1 MPESAQ
7 SPSATAGARVA
18 VVTGAGTGIGRA
30 VARAFLDE
38 GWAVVLAGRTRATL
52 DEAAVR
58 HPLAHCVTADV
69 TDRDDVEALFAAAVE
84 RFGRV
89 DVLFNNAG
97 VPGPQGSVDEL
108 ALADWERTLAV
119 NVTGAM
125 LVAGAAVRT
134 MKAQRPQ
141 GGRIINNGSIAAHRP
156 RPRTAAYAVS
166 KHAVTGLTRSLALDG
181 RPYGITC
188 GQIDIGNA
196 ATALLSDL
204 GHGGGHVQPDGSL
217 KIEPTFDVAE
227 AARTVVFMASLPPN
241 AVIGE
246 VTLTA
251 AGMPWDGRG

>member
-1 MPESAQ
+1 MHHPAN
-7 SPSATAGARVA
+7 PRKVA

-38 GWAVVLAGRTRATL
+38 GWAVVLAGRTASTL
-52 DEAAVR
+52 DEAAAH
-58 HPLAHCVTADV
+58 HPLSSCVVADV
-69 TDRDDVEALFAAAVE
+69 SDPSAVEALFTAAVE

-89 DVLFNNAG
+89 DAVFNNAG
-97 VPGPQGSVDEL
+97 VPGPLGAVDEI
-108 ALADWERTLAV
+108 ALDAWQRTLAV

-125 LVAGAAVRT
+125 LVAAAAVRT
-134 MKAQRPQ
+134 MKAQDPQ

-156 RPRTAAYAVS
+156 RPRTVAYAVS
-166 KHAVTGLTRSLALDG
+166 KHAVTGLTRAIALDG

-196 ATALLSDL
+196 ATALLADL
-204 GHGGGHVQPDGSL
+204 GDGSGHVQPDGTL
-217 KIEPTFDVAE
+217 KVEPSFDVAE

-241 AVIGE
+241 AVIGS